1 MRITTLRYTATAALA
16 AALAAG
22 LTAPASAAPASAS
35 SGAASSGA
43 TAVSGSFLQA
53 WGSNVDGELGNGTT
67 TDSSS
72 PGAVKVPAGTQFTSA
87 RCLLSCLAV
96 TTAGQVYSWGRNN
109 AGQLGDGT
117 TKRRLTPV
125 RVHLPA
131 GVKVTAVR
139 PGGGFSLALT
149 GGGKLLAWG
158 TNASGEL
165 GTGTTKSS
173 RLPVPVRLPKGVTIK
188 AISAGENDSL
198 ALTSTG
204 RVLSWGGNGSGQL
217 GTGTTKGRLTPG
229 FVSLPRGTTVASI
242 AAGPL
247 TGYAVTKGGGVLA
260 WGRNTYGQLG
270 DGTTQQ
276 RNAPVRVNLPT
287 GTTVVAVVSGSV
299 HALALTKGGKVL
311 AWGNNF
317 AGQLGIGTRINQH
330 KPVLVTIPHGDK
342 VSALAAGMDYS
353 LAMIDVPPAAGPHAP
368 GPARRGLPDF
378 HGVLAWGGNESGQL
392 GTGTTVNSLVP
403 EPTRLSAVF
412 EPIAIGSGWGST
424 TSIVV
429 CQEIPV

>member
-1 MRITTLRYTATAALA
+1 MRITKPRCTAVAALA

-22 LTAPASAAPASAS
+22 LAAPASAS
-35 SGAASSGA
+35 SASA
-43 TAVSGSFLQA
+43 AVSGSFVQA
-53 WGSNVDGELGNGTT
+53 WGSNANGELGNGTT
-67 TDSSS
+67 TGTST
-72 PGAVKVPAGTQFTSA
+72 PGAVKVPAATQFTSA

-131 GVKVTAVR
+131 GVKITAVR
-139 PGGGFSLALT
+139 PGGSFSLALT
-149 GGGKLLAWG
+149 SGGKLLAWG
-158 TNASGEL
+158 ANASGEL
-165 GTGTTKSS
+165 GTGTAKSS

-188 AISAGENDSL
+188 AISAGQDSSL

-204 RVLSWGGNGSGQL
+204 RVLSWGGNSNGQL
-217 GTGTTKGRLTPG
+217 GTGTTKGRRTPG
-229 FVSLPRGTTVASI
+229 FVSLPKGTTVASI

-247 TGYAVTKGGGVLA
+247 TGYAVTKAGGMLA
-260 WGRNTYGQLG
+260 WGRNNSGQLG

-276 RNAPVRVNLPT
+276 RKTPVRVKLPA
-287 GTTVVAVVSGSV
+287 GATVVAAVSGSV

-317 AGQLGIGTRINQH
+317 AGQLGIGTRINQL
-330 KPVLVTIPHGDK
+330 KPVFVTIPHGDK

-353 LAMIDVPPAAGPHAP
+353 LAMVDVPPAAGPAGP
-368 GPARRGLPDF
+368 GPADRGLPEI
-378 HGVLAWGGNESGQL
+378 HVVLAWGGNESGQL

-429 CQEIPV
+429 CQQIPV

>member
-1 MRITTLRYTATAALA
+1 MRITTLRYTAAAALA
-16 AALAAG
+16 TALAAG
-22 LTAPASAAPASAS
+22 LTAPASAS
-35 SGAASSGA
+35 SGAASS
-43 TAVSGSFLQA
+43 AVSGSFLQA

-67 TDSSS
+67 ADSST

-96 TTAGQVYSWGRNN
+96 TTAGQVYSWGRND

-139 PGGGFSLALT
+139 PGGSFSLALT
-149 GGGKLLAWG
+149 SGGKLLAWG
-158 TNASGEL
+158 ANASGEL
-165 GTGTTKSS
+165 GTGTAKSS

-188 AISAGENDSL
+188 AISAGQDDSL
-198 ALTSTG
+198 ALASTG

-229 FVSLPRGTTVASI
+229 FVSLPKGTTVASI

-247 TGYAVTKGGGVLA
+247 NGYAVTKAGGMLA
-260 WGRNTYGQLG
+260 WGRNNSGQLG

-276 RNAPVRVNLPT
+276 RNAPVRVKLPK
-287 GTTVVAVVSGSV
+287 GATVVAAVSGSV

-330 KPVLVTIPHGDK
+330 KPVFVTIPHGDK
-342 VSALAAGMDYS
+342 VSALAAGMDDS
-353 LAMIDVPPAAGPHAP
+353 LAMIDVPPAAGPHAR
-368 GPARRGLPDF
+368 GPARRGLPDL

-429 CQEIPV
+429 CQQIPV